1 MNERDYVSNQP
12 AAQHGF
18 SLVEALVAMVIL
30 SFGLIAITNL
40 FVVSAASNSI
50 ANHTTATAATA
61 TEVMERLKAIDYLNL
76 VGPAP
81 GFLVIGGGGNLAMDT
96 SNPADRPAC
105 IDNPAGPAS
114 PQAPINDC
122 VVPGNFELLKFEQ
135 GIGEIWV
142 RWSIVNPGAGGTNTL
157 FITVRAESAARLAGR
172 RSRAE
177 FTAFRTCTAQG
188 CP

>member
-1 MNERDYVSNQP
+1 MNERDYVSHP
-12 AAQHGF
+12 PEGEHGF
-18 SLVEALVAMVIL
+18 SLIEALIAMVIM

-50 ANHTTATAATA
+50 ANHTTATAAAA
-61 TEVMERLKAIDYLNL
+61 TEVMERLKAIDYLVL
-76 VGPAP
+76 APPPAFTP
-81 GFLVIGGGGNLAMDT
+81 IGGGGTLAMDT
-96 SNPADRPAC
+96 SNPADRPVC
-105 IDNPAGPAS
+105 IDNPAGP
-114 PQAPINDC
+114 PPPVINDC
-122 VVPGNFELLKFEQ
+122 VVVGNYEALKIERGVGEL
-135 GIGEIWV
+135 WV
-142 RWSIVNPGAGGTNTL
+142 RWTIVNPGAGGTNTL